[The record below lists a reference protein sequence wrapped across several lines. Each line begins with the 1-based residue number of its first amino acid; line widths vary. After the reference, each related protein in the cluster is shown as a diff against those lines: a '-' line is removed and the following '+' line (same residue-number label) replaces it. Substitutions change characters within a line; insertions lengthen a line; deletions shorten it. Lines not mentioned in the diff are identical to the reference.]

1 MNQPRSDFP
10 DNETSPDSLQ
20 HNDFSPRST
29 GLSRRAVLGAAALG
43 LGTAGLGAVGVGR
56 VSAAHADPG
65 GKPGKPDGN
74 VAPEPPK
81 FPGATGTGGA
91 VASVDPY
98 VSDVGLQVLRDGGNA
113 ADAAIAMAAT
123 LGLTEPFSS
132 GVGGGGFFV
141 FHDAK
146 TGKVHTINGRE
157 TAPATYTETEFTDGA
172 GNALDFDVVV
182 NSGKSIGVPG
192 TVATWELAVQKF
204 GTQRF
209 AKLLRPAEKLAR
221 SGFVVD
227 QNFHDMIVSNA
238 ERFARFP
245 ATAALFLPGGNPP
258 EVGSTFRNPGLAK
271 TYRLLRTH
279 GTGVFYRGEIA
290 AALVKEVGKPTTV
303 PGKDVMPGKI
313 TAADLKS
320 YRALIAEPTHSRY
333 RGLDVYGMDTP
344 SSGGIAV
351 GEILNLLQQYEKRTG
366 VAIADLSEVDYLHR
380 FSEACATAFAD
391 RNRWVGDVP
400 NVPVTELLSE
410 GFAAER
416 AALFDPERA
425 QSRPIP
431 FGNPDGDYDTP
442 PAVNVGQGE
451 PYEGPNTTHL
461 NVVDKWGNVVS
472 YTLTIEQTG
481 GSGITLPGYGFLL
494 NNELTDFN
502 FVPLTKGVPDPNLP
516 GPGKRPRS
524 SMSPTILR
532 DGKKPVLTVGT
543 PGGATI
549 ITSVAQMIVGHLERG
564 LSMVDAVAAPRL
576 SSRNGSSEGADFGL
590 DTSAA
595 GKALTAMGHKL
606 SKQTWIGNGSGISID
621 GDRLE
626 AAAETSRG
634 GGGSA
639 RVIKPA

>member
-1 MNQPRSDFP
+1 MTHPRSDFP
-10 DNETSPDSLQ
+10 GSASATESEQ
-20 HNDFSPRST
+20 HPHQVP
-29 GLSRRAVLGAAALG
+29 GALSRRAVLGAAALG
-43 LGTAGLGAVGVGR
+43 LGALGAGR
-56 VSAAHADPG
+56 LTPAEAHGPG
-65 GKPGKPDGN
+65 APGANPGAGK
-74 VAPEPPK
+74 VVPEPPK
-81 FPGATGTGGA
+81 FPGAIGTGGA

-98 VSDVGLQVLRDGGNA
+98 VSDVGLKVLREGGNA
-113 ADAAIAMAAT
+113 ADAAVAMAAT

-141 FHDAK
+141 FHDASS
-146 TGKVHTINGRE
+146 GQVHTINGRE
-157 TAPATYTETEFTDGA
+157 TAPASYTETEFTDENGD
-172 GNALDFDVVV
+172 ALDFDEVV
-182 NSGKSIGVPG
+182 NSGRSIGVPG
-192 TVATWELAVQKF
+192 TPATWALAVEKF

-209 AKLLRPAEKLAR
+209 AKLLKPAEDLAR

-227 QNFHDMIVSNA
+227 QNFHEMIESNA
-238 ERFARFP
+238 ERFAKFP
-245 ATAALFLPGGNPP
+245 ATAKLFLPGGRPP
-258 EVGSTFRNPGLAK
+258 AVGSTFINADLAK

-279 GTGVFYRGEIA
+279 GIGVFYRGEIA
-290 AALVKEVGKPTTV
+290 SALVKEVSAPSTA
-303 PGKDVMPGKI
+303 PGVDVAPGKI
-313 TAADLKS
+313 TAADLS
-320 YRALIAEPTHSRY
+320 AYRALPADPTVSHY
-333 RGLDVYGMDTP
+333 RGLDVFGMDRP

-351 GEILNLLQQYEKRTG
+351 GEVLNLLQQYEKRTG
-366 VAIADLSEVDYLHR
+366 VAIADLSEADYLHR

-400 NVPVTELLSE
+400 DIPVTELLSE

-425 QSRPIP
+425 QPRPIP
-431 FGNPDGDYDTP
+431 FGNPDGDYDDP
-442 PAVNVGQGE
+442 PAAGTGQGE

-461 NVVDKWGNVVS
+461 NVVDRWGNVAS

-502 FVPLTKGVPDPNLP
+502 FVPLTEGVPDPNLP

-532 DGKKPVLTVGT
+532 DGKNPVLTVGT

-549 ITSVAQMIVGHLERG
+549 ITSVAQMIVGHTERG

-576 SSRNGSSEGADFGL
+576 SSRNGSSEGADLGL
-590 DTSAA
+590 DSSAT
-595 GKALTAMGHKL
+595 GKALIAKGHKL
-606 SKQTWIGNGSGISID
+606 TKQTWIGNGSGISIHP
-621 GDRLE
+621 GELE
-626 AAAETSRG
+626 AAAETVRG

-639 RVIKPA
+639 RVISPR